1 MSDKKGSNILILK
14 NTKTPLE
21 KKIRGGANLL
31 KNIIKLKK
39 NNKDDQKMRILKKKP
54 KEKKEVS
61 AKMGKVMKMKKK

>member
-1 MSDKKGSNILILK
+1 MPI
-14 NTKTPLE
+14 
-21 KKIRGGANLL
+21 KIVE
-31 KNIIKLKK
+31 LKK